1 MDKKN
6 CIIVTGATRGLGYH
20 FCKYISKLNWNI
32 ALIDIGKDAFKVYN
46 ENKKFVDLK
55 ESLQNKNKLNFFY
68 GDLSIEKNVK
78 NIFNKIKKS
87 NLVPVGLVNFAGGD
101 IKGNDKSA
109 RGGKATKNNLFINTK
124 DFKNI
129 YDRNYYSTLFTCREF
144 IKISKKFKRGK
155 IVNVSSISGTY
166 GSDSEFAYSSA
177 KSNIIYLTRAFASY
191 ARNYNINVNCIA
203 PCGTTS
209 ARFLHTIKKR
219 GKKDLSRLKKKGLN
233 GFASPDDIS
242 KVVYFLLSDLSNF
255 VSGQVIRIDGGE
267 NNSPF

>member
-1 MDKKN
+1 MNKN
-6 CIIVTGATRGLGYH
+6 ECIIVTGATRGLGYN

-32 ALIDIGKDAFKVYN
+32 VLIDISKDAFKAYK
-46 ENKKFVDLK
+46 ENKKLIDIK
-55 ESLQNKNKLNFFY
+55 KILQNKNKLNFFY

-78 NIFNKIKKS
+78 NIFSKIKK
-87 NLVPVGLVNFAGGD
+87 NRLNPIGLVNFAGGD

-109 RGGKATKNNLFINTK
+109 RGGKASQNNLFINSK

-129 YDRNYYSTLFTCREF
+129 YDRNYYSTLFACREF
-144 IKISKKFKRGK
+144 IKLSKKNKKGK

-166 GSDSEFAYSSA
+166 GSENEFAYSSA
-177 KSNIIYLTRAFASY
+177 KSNIIYLTRSFANY

-219 GKKDLSRLKKKGLN
+219 GKKDLSRLKKVGLN

-255 VSGQVIRIDGGE
+255 VSGQIIRIDGGE